1 MTTTIENA
9 FGSRL
14 MVRGFLLNNEL
25 SDFSFVP
32 DLAGRPVANR
42 VAPGKRPLSAMA
54 PTLVFDRR
62 GRVLLAV
69 GSAGGPAIINDVAK
83 TIIAVVDWGY
93 DLPAAIE
100 LPNDGNRNGATEIEA
115 GPSAAS
121 MAAALTQRGHQV
133 QLSDR
138 PSGLAGIRVTP
149 RGLEGAAD
157 PRRDGAA
164 MGD

>member
-1 MTTTIENA
+1 MTTTIENG
-9 FGSRL
+9 FGSRI

-25 SDFSFVP
+25 TDFSFVP
-32 DLAGRPVANR
+32 EIDGRPVANR
-42 VAPGKRPLSAMA
+42 VEPGKRPLSAMA
-54 PTLVFDRR
+54 PTLVFDRQ
-62 GRVLLAV
+62 GRIKLVV

-83 TIIAVVDWGY
+83 TIIAVLDWDY
-93 DLPAAIE
+93 DLAAALE

-121 MAAALTQRGHQV
+121 MAAALTARGHKV
-133 QLSDR
+133 QITDR

-164 MGD
+164 LGD